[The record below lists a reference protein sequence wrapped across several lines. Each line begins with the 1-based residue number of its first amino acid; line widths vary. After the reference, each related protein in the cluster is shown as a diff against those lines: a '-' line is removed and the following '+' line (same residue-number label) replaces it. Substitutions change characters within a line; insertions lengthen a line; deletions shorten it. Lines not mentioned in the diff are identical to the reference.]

1 MDKARETAVKV
12 LSEVHA
18 DGAYANVAL
27 AKALREQKLSEQDR
41 RFVTELVYGTVKA
54 GGTLDW
60 ILSRYA
66 KNPIQK
72 MHPAVREILRLG
84 LYQLFY
90 LDKVPA
96 SAACNT
102 SVELAKKLAPRRL
115 SGFVN
120 AVLRTAVREPE
131 RAAFPKEKPDV
142 YLALASQHPLWF
154 VRRWIKELGAEET
167 EKLTAFD
174 NTQAPL
180 CLRANTLRVTREE
193 LLQQLEAGGAVCEP
207 SAWAPEGIV
216 VRKHGALDAM
226 KPLQDGL
233 AQVQDESSMLVA
245 QVLDPRPGEF
255 IIDCCAAP
263 GGKSTHIA
271 QKMRD
276 EGRILAGDIYDHKIA
291 RIEENAKRLG
301 ITILEAEKID
311 AREIGGEYEEMADR
325 VLVDAPCSGLGV
337 LRRKPDARW
346 RKSAKEIRKL
356 PELQMAILE
365 SAARAVKPDGILVY
379 STCTIEQAENADVVR
394 AFLAKHPEFYIERAG
409 AFLPAPH
416 GHGNEDMVQLYPQ
429 RDGTDGFFIARMHK
443 VCRLG

>member
-1 MDKARETAVKV
+1 MDKARETAVRI
-12 LSEVHA
+12 LSEVHTE
-18 DGAYANVAL
+18 GAYANVAL
-27 AKALREQKLSEQDR
+27 AKALRGQKLSEQDR

-66 KNPIQK
+66 KNPIKK

-96 SAACNT
+96 SAVCNT

-120 AVLRTAVREPE
+120 AVLRTAVREPQ
-131 RAAFPKEKPDV
+131 RVAFPREKQDV
-142 YLALASQHPLWF
+142 YLALESEHPLWL
-154 VRRWIKELGAEET
+154 VRHWIKTLGLEET
-167 EKLTAFD
+167 RALTAFD

-180 CLRANTLRVTREE
+180 CLRANTLRTTRDSLLRELEE
-193 LLQQLEAGGAVCEP
+193 GGAVCAP

-216 VRKHGALDAM
+216 VKRHGALDAM

-255 IIDCCAAP
+255 LIDCCAAP

-271 QKMRD
+271 QKMQNQ
-276 EGRILAGDIYDHKIA
+276 GRILAGDIYDHKIA

-301 ITILEAEKID
+301 ITILETEKID
-311 AREIGGEYEEMADR
+311 AREIGAAYEAMADR

-346 RKSAKEIRKL
+346 RKDAGELRAL
-356 PELQMAILE
+356 PALQVAILE

-379 STCTIEQAENADVVR
+379 STCTIEQAENRDVVR

-416 GHGNEDMVQLYPQ
+416 GHESEDMVQLYPQ

-443 VCRLG
+443 ACRL